1 MAFTRSP
8 DSGPSVDGDTPEES
22 FREAFVRLT
31 HEHAGA
37 DTDVL
42 ELVRSGVLLVHGI
55 EPLMGPRLK
64 AACSKERIPKDVLP
78 ALNSTKISFT

>member
-1 MAFTRSP
+1 
-8 DSGPSVDGDTPEES
+8 VDGDTPEES

-42 ELVRSGVLLVHGI
+42 ELVRSGVLL
-55 EPLMGPRLK
+55 
-64 AACSKERIPKDVLP
+64 ACSKERIPKDVLP